1 MSGNVRQLSTFESF
15 LTPFTKVRPGE
26 GRAIFILFLHAFL
39 LMTAYYLV
47 RPVREA
53 LILTEADAQ
62 LRSYA
67 AFFQALAIVVII
79 PGYSMLF
86 RAHASSLLIQRVNL
100 FFGIN
105 LLLLSAVGWFGL
117 RFGAWFFIWVGIF
130 SVFVVANF
138 WAFAADLFNVK
149 SGKRLFPL
157 IAVGLAS
164 GAYFGSQLHKFT
176 YVYLGPYGMMMVS
189 GLVLLSTLML
199 SRAAEQSIPAES
211 RADQEASVL
220 QKPSGVLGGFEVV
233 FRNRYLVL
241 LALMM
246 FAVNWLTATG
256 DAILSDALKMRF
268 RELSAAGLENDEETF
283 ISLFYSNFFAN
294 VTLVGFLVQ
303 LFVVSRLFRWFG
315 IPGTLMIPVMLF
327 FFGFLLIGFFPIFL
341 VIQWVL
347 AIHKSNDYSILNT
360 TRSALFLPVDR
371 AEKYEGKTTI
381 DTFFW
386 RFGDMAAGA
395 ATYVFRNFPVG
406 TDDYIQFNIIV
417 AVVLSLLLVVLA
429 LYVSADYKRLAAKN
443 LTNAAPNL
451 KLPIQPA
458 SVLPGSVFSLS
469 LPEDTFVDN
478 DPGDLLT
485 YRAELHNGEQL
496 PKWMKFDATSLTL
509 SGTVPVIAGTKI
521 EIRVTATDDEGLE
534 VSDFWRIEIK
544 KS

>member
-1 MSGNVRQLSTFESF
+1 MSGSTRTLSAFESF
-15 LTPFTKVRPGE
+15 LTLFTKVRPGE

-79 PGYSMLF
+79 PAYSVLF

-100 FFGIN
+100 FFGLN
-105 LLLLSAVGWFGL
+105 LLLLSAIGYVGI
-117 RFGAWFFIWVGIF
+117 RFGAWFFVWVGIF

-164 GAYFGSQLHKFT
+164 GAYVGSQLHKVTHGF
-176 YVYLGPYGMMMVS
+176 LGPYGMMMVS
-189 GLVLLSTLML
+189 GIVLLSTLVL
-199 SRAAEQSIPAES
+199 SRAAEQSIPEQS
-211 RADQEASVL
+211 RADQETSVVK
-220 QKPSGVLGGFEVV
+220 QTSGMFGGFEVV
-233 FRNRYLVL
+233 FRNRYLIL

-246 FAVNWLTATG
+246 FLVNWLTATG
-256 DAILSDALKMRF
+256 DAILSDALKIRF
-268 RELSAAGLENDEETF
+268 RELSAAGLENDEGSF
-283 ISLFYSNFFAN
+283 ISIFYSNFFAN

-315 IPGTLMIPVMLF
+315 IPGTLMIPVMFF
-327 FFGFLLIGFFPIFL
+327 FFGFLLIGFFPVFL
-341 VIQWVL
+341 VVQWVL

-371 AEKYEGKTTI
+371 SEKYEGKTTV

-395 ATYVFRNFPVG
+395 STYVFRNFPVG
-406 TDDYIQFNIIV
+406 TEDYIQYNIYIAV
-417 AVVLSLLLVVLA
+417 ALSLVLVVLA
-429 LYVSADYKRLAAKN
+429 LFVSSDYKKLAAKN

-451 KLPIQPA
+451 NIPIEPA
-458 SVLPGSVFSLS
+458 YLTPGQAFSLT
-469 LPEDTFVDN
+469 LPEDTFIDN

-485 YRAELHNGEQL
+485 YRAELQSGTNL
-496 PKWMKFDATSLTL
+496 PDWMQFDPTSLTL
-509 SGTVPVIAGTKI
+509 SGTMPANADLHIDIK
-521 EIRVTATDDEGLE
+521 VTAVDDEGLE
-534 VSDFWRIEIK
+534 VSDCWRIQTVRT
-544 KS
+544 